1 MEFESMSKS
10 DLESHGRTIGIE
22 LDRRLVKSQLIA
34 QLQEF
39 ITLKK
44 IEEDM
49 DAENASM
56 EAEDIA
62 YEFDVSEHPLHPE
75 FSEELIDIPEPE
87 DDPILSEVFAEI
99 EPMVDPVVE
108 AAKIQEAKDMARM
121 LQRMEEDVRM
131 AETRSIAANIALE
144 EAKAHADAAEED
156 ARTLRDAYNQHMS
169 PTTTDS

>member
-1 MEFESMSKS
+1 MSKS
-10 DLESHGRTIGIE
+10 DLESYGRTIGIE
-22 LDRRLVKSQLIA
+22 LDRRLVKSHLIA

-49 DAENASM
+49 
-56 EAEDIA
+56 EAEDVA
-62 YEFDVSEHPLHPE
+62 YEFEVSEHPLHPE
-75 FSEELIDIPEPE
+75 FSEELIDIPEPQ
-87 DDPILSEVFAEI
+87 DDPLLSEVFAEI
-99 EPMVDPVVE
+99 QPMVDPVVE

-131 AETRSIAANIALE
+131 AEARLLAANIALE

-156 ARTLRDAYNQHMS
+156 ARTLRDVYNQHMS